1 MTLWYSFSPLL
12 GVKPLSYAWM
22 AALLLFI
29 FLDHYQGSDQREN
42 HHKNRYHFEICH
54 DDHPLSFVKEGE
66 KLSAIVGT
74 LAE

>member
-1 MTLWYSFSPLL
+1 MTLWYSFSPLVVKESRYPML
-12 GVKPLSYAWM
+12 GM

-29 FLDHYQGSDQREN
+29 FLDHYQSSDQREN

-66 KLSAIVGT
+66 KLSAITV
-74 LAE
+74 

>member
-1 MTLWYSFSPLL
+1 ML
-12 GVKPLSYAWM
+12 GM

-29 FLDHYQGSDQREN
+29 FLDHYQSSDQREN

-66 KLSAIVGT
+66 KLSAIYGT
-74 LAE
+74 TV